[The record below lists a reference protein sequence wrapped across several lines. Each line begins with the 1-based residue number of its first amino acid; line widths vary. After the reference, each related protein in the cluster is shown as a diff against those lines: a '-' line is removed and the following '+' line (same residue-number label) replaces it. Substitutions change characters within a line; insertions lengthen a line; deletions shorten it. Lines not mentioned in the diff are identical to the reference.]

1 MLGAFLLLP
10 FIWGHPP
17 PTCDLLAQ
25 QIRMKINKCCCVH
38 WLGVQSSSG
47 AWVSDLPLQPCTKSK
62 TEIQKTICNPDDR
75 AGISGTGTHAWQQGE
90 LAQLIRGQLD
100 NA

>member
-25 QIRMKINKCCCVH
+25 QIRMKKKCCCVH
-38 WLGVQSSSG
+38 QMVGSSELFWIPG
-47 AWVSDLPLQPCTKSK
+47 AWVSKLPLQPYTKSK
-62 TEIQKTICNPDDR
+62 TEIQKTICNPDNR
-75 AGISGTGTHAWQQGE
+75 TGISGT
-90 LAQLIRGQLD
+90 
-100 NA
+100 